1 MVVKSASKTSLNNKV
16 SQIVN
21 VRIGDTPKKK
31 KKRKRRVKKVSTTLG
46 QGSIAPLFAPRVIY
60 ATPDQS
66 QIEQQKFQTKELES
80 MLKLTQGELTNV
92 KQQLLEYKPA
102 PPVIK
107 DVPKESLEDA
117 KSTITGKS
125 FDFSDVPTIPEKT
138 IPEKKIPPP
147 VPMRR
152 STSAPSV
159 KTEEKKEPLLEPL
172 PKPSIA
178 ESIQSQDLGGFKTA
192 VVQKPKTENVRTLNM
207 TALKKKGQQLG
218 IAGANSGKYSKKNRE
233 LLETLILDKMK
244 QTTFTKQDL

>member
-31 KKRKRRVKKVSTTLG
+31 KKRKRRVKKKSPFTGLG
-46 QGSIAPLFAPRVIY
+46 QGTIAPLFAPRVIY
-60 ATPDQS
+60 GTPDQS

-107 DVPKESLEDA
+107 EETKESLDDV
-117 KSTITGKS
+117 KSSVTGKS
-125 FDFSDVPTIPEKT
+125 FDFSDVPTIPQ
-138 IPEKKIPPP
+138 KKIPPP

-192 VVQKPKTENVRTLNM
+192 VIQKSKTEDVSRMKMNT
-207 TALKKKGQQLG
+207 LKKKAQELG
-218 IAGANSGKYSKKNRE
+218 IPGATGGKYSKKNRE
-233 LLETLILDKMK
+233 LLENLILDKMK

>member
-1 MVVKSASKTSLNNKV
+1 MVVKSVSKTSLNNKV

-31 KKRKRRVKKVSTTLG
+31 KRRKRRVKKKLTGLG
-46 QGSIAPLFAPRVIY
+46 QGTIAPLFAPRIIY
-60 ATPDQS
+60 GTPDQS

-92 KQQLLEYKPA
+92 KQQLLEYKPT

-107 DVPKESLEDA
+107 DEPRDTLDDVR
-117 KSTITGKS
+117 STKTGKS
-125 FDFSDVPTIPEKT
+125 FDFSDVPTIPQ
-138 IPEKKIPPP
+138 KKIPPP

-152 STSAPSV
+152 SSSAPSV

-178 ESIQSQDLGGFKTA
+178 ESIQSQDLGGFKTP
-192 VVQKPKTENVRTLNM
+192 VIQKSKTEDVSRMKM
-207 TALKKKGQQLG
+207 TSLKKKGQELG
-218 IAGANSGKYSKKNRE
+218 IPGATGGKYSKKNRE
-233 LLETLILDKMK
+233 LLENLILDKMK